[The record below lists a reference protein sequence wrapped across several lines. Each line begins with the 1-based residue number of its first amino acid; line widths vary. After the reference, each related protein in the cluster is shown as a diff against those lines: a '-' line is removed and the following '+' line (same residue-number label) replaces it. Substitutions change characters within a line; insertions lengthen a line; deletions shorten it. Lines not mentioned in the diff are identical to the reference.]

1 MPKRQPKETSK
12 PVDVFQRLRQSLTK
26 CPKNQLVDLL
36 VELAESDRGTLRRLA
51 AQIELQ
57 SPPEELA
64 ATTRQAIA
72 DATRFNPRDINRN
85 FHYDGEAY
93 AEVKR
98 NLSRLT
104 GEGQLRLAMEL
115 SLELMKQGSCQ
126 VEASDEG
133 LMTEDIEECLGV
145 VVAALKHCDL
155 PPAQV
160 VAWCRQMQ
168 KCDCVGFICDEE
180 LVELRERFEASESQ

>member
-1 MPKRQPKETSK
+1 MPKRQPKKATK
-12 PVDVFQRLRQSLTK
+12 PVDCFQRLRQSLTK
-26 CPKNQLVDLL
+26 CAKNDLVDLL
-36 VELAESDRGTLRRLA
+36 VELAESDRSTLRRLA

-72 DATRFNPRDINRN
+72 DATRFDRRDINRN
-85 FHYDGEAY
+85 FHYDDEAY

-98 NLSRLT
+98 NLGRLISQ
-104 GEGQLRLAMEL
+104 GQLRLAMEL

-133 LMTEDIEECLGV
+133 LMTEAIEDCLDAV
-145 VVAALKHCDL
+145 LAALKHCDL
-155 PPAQV
+155 PPVQI
-160 VAWCRQMQ
+160 VAWCKQMQ

-180 LVELRERFEASESQ
+180 LAELRERFEAPESR